1 MKRFTSILLLITFTA
16 QVFAMDV
23 YDEIANSIRSGDAR
37 QLATFFGATIDLTIL
52 TQEDVYSKTQAEQVV
67 KDFFSKNPPKSFDII
82 HKGASPEGTQYAIG
96 TLVTST
102 GKKFRTSF
110 YIKNSGGKSIL
121 QELRIEN
128 E

>member
-1 MKRFTSILLLITFTA
+1 
-16 QVFAMDV
+16 MDV
-23 YDEIANSIRSGDAR
+23 YDDIAFSIRSGDAR
-37 QLATFFGATIDLTIL
+37 QLATFFGPTIDLTIL
-52 TQEDVYSKTQAEQVV
+52 SQEDVYSKVQAEQVI
-67 KDFFSKNPPKSFDII
+67 KDFFSKNPPKSFEII

-96 TLVTST
+96 TLVTTT

-110 YIKNSGGKSIL
+110 YLKNTAGKNTL